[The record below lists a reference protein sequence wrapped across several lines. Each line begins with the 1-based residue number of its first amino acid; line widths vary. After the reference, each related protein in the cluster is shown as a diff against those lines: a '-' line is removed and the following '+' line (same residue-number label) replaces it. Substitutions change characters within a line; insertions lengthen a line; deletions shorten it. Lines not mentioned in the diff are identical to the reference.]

1 MFGRHPTLPIDL
13 VFPELQQPTRKQTHS
28 QYVAQWRDRIEE
40 VYKLASQQAGR
51 MAEKGKQQHD
61 KGLLS
66 ARLHPGDHVLVKT
79 LLEKGGP
86 GKLRS
91 FWEQEIYVVVK
102 QVNEETPVYEVRK
115 RSGLGGIRRLHRK
128 LLRQCNSLPVEPI
141 DNDRKSR
148 RPKKPS
154 KQDVQVYD
162 ADSSS
167 SDSDG
172 FIEITGIPLNP
183 NATPFTPQQRSTGS
197 ESSDSAVKVRNPTD
211 VPVEPVSI
219 SDSSAGRF
227 RSAHSSSG
235 LDVGED
241 PDLHDE
247 TVVTNTP
254 GDSGSS
260 ESEDHRYRDNRP
272 RRATKVRRKL
282 TYDQLGKPSF
292 VQTLK
297 VDCEIFV

>member
-51 MAEKGKQQHD
+51 MAEKEKQQHD

-66 ARLHPGDHVLVKT
+66 ARLHPGDHVLGKT
-79 LLEKGGP
+79 LLAKGGP

-197 ESSDSAVKVRNPTD
+197 ESSDSAVEVRNPTD

-219 SDSSAGRF
+219 SDSSADRF

-235 LDVGED
+235 LDVRED
-241 PDLHDE
+241 PDLQDE

-260 ESEDHRYRDNRP
+260 ES
-272 RRATKVRRKL
+272 
-282 TYDQLGKPSF
+282 
-292 VQTLK
+292 
-297 VDCEIFV
+297 